1 MFFSFL
7 IIGVLLIFVL
17 PEVTSQFN
25 NSQIELPLVTKMM
38 LFASENFLYL
48 IFALITAVFA
58 TKKFFSAYLSVEVN
72 RVKFHKFILKTPLLG
87 KVLLAYELE
96 KFSQSILLMLRSGLN
111 FDQSLELASSS
122 INNSFLKKSFQQSH
136 RLLKEGKSFLQPIK
150 SIPTIPLIFI
160 QLIESG
166 YNAGT
171 FEKSFNKI
179 VKLLQD
185 EIESKRT
192 IFLSVLEPILIV
204 TMGLF
209 VLLIVLAILTPIMQM
224 NSIIIS

>member
-1 MFFSFL
+1 M
-7 IIGVLLIFVL
+7 
-17 PEVTSQFN
+17 
-25 NSQIELPLVTKMM
+25 
-38 LFASENFLYL
+38 
-48 IFALITAVFA
+48 
-58 TKKFFSAYLSVEVN
+58 
-72 RVKFHKFILKTPLLG
+72 
-87 KVLLAYELE
+87 
-96 KFSQSILLMLRSGLN
+96 
-111 FDQSLELASSS
+111 
-122 INNSFLKKSFQQSH
+122 
-136 RLLKEGKSFLQPIK
+136 LKEGKSFLQTIK
-150 SIPTIPLIFI
+150 SIPAVPLIFI

-204 TMGLF
+204 TMGVF